1 MNVRQPDKEPRMLM
15 TGVTQMALRA
25 LNRTRKPH
33 AAQPQAAPAQFEG
46 QSAPRTSKRRAGLSY
61 RTFATPSRA
70 DE

>member
-1 MNVRQPDKEPRMLM
+1 MLM

-33 AAQPQAAPAQFEG
+33 AAKPQPAPARPEG
-46 QSAPRTSKRRAGLSY
+46 QVARSSKRRPSLSY
-61 RTFATPSRA
+61 RTFATPSSA

>member
-1 MNVRQPDKEPRMLM
+1 MLM

-33 AAQPQAAPAQFEG
+33 AAQPQPATAQPEVP
-46 QSAPRTSKRRAGLSY
+46 AVRTSKRRAGLSY